1 MSDESKRAF
10 PKRKSYPKTIRSS
23 KRMTPAQWAE
33 AESLW
38 ESGQVTLADLAKK
51 FNKAEETFSRYFK
64 GKGLKKGAKAAEHAE
79 KVKEKVADAIAD
91 DATVLA
97 QRIRE
102 TKEEHYQMA
111 RAIGK
116 LTWREVLKAQSGG
129 SIAESTP
136 EFKSLKEA
144 MTVLKLVRE
153 ERWAVLGLDNPD
165 TENDA
170 NLPELVIQELTAE
183 QIEEMQREQEADLGL
198 QSLNI
203 DEGSAISDDEGDD
216 DYDDD
221 GVVEEG

>member
-1 MSDESKRAF
+1 MSEPKNTF
-10 PKRKSYPKTIRSS
+10 PNPRKSYPKTIRSS
-23 KRMTPAQWAE
+23 KRMRPAQWAE
-33 AESLW
+33 AEALW
-38 ESGQVTLADLAKK
+38 ESGQVTLVDLAKK
-51 FNKAEETFSRYFK
+51 FDKAEETFSRHFK
-64 GKGLKKGAKAAEHAE
+64 KKGLKKGAKKDEHAE

-97 QRIRE
+97 SRIRE

-116 LTWREVLKAQSGG
+116 LTWREVLKAQTAG
-129 SIAESTP
+129 SVAASTP

-170 NLPELVIQELTAE
+170 NLPDLVIQELTAD
-183 QIEEMQREQEADLGL
+183 QIEAMQEEQEKDLAL
-198 QSLNI
+198 QSLNL
-203 DEGSAISDDEGDD
+203 DESRAPESDEDEDD
-216 DYDDD
+216 DDL
-221 GVVEEG
+221 VVEEG